1 MDLECIPGGAAV
13 FGNYFPDHL
22 PVLGRQDSVSVS
34 IPTPKPVVV
43 AAMPNPPAK
52 VASEVLWVVGDRVE
66 VNVPS
71 AVLRSLQENHGGF
84 NPRMAEIIGKTGV
97 VHRITNNGDVRVQ
110 YPGTPE
116 LSYRWTVNPKA
127 LTKVRQIIA
136 AIICFKNTLL
146 NKMLIRPQLLQGAI
160 ANNVS

>member
-52 VASEVLWVVGDRVE
+52 VASEVLWAVGDRVE

-127 LTKVRQIIA
+127 LTKVPILKQELA
-136 AIICFKNTLL
+136 VGICYTNTLL
-146 NKMLIRPQLLQGAI
+146 NKMCVI
-160 ANNVS
+160 AKMSVKVTI